1 MGARA
6 PLCYIGLVVSKPSA
20 KPLPHSSSHRSP
32 VVSLEDWLTPSP
44 PGANPARPPASGTA
58 TSRSADPGT
67 VMRTCPVCGKELA
80 ERKCK
85 LYCPD
90 PVCGYYLSCSDF
102 Y

>member
-1 MGARA
+1 MKEATLSSG
-6 PLCYIGLVVSKPSA
+6 PDPE
-20 KPLPHSSSHRSP
+20 SSSS
-32 VVSLEDWLTPSP
+32 D
-44 PGANPARPPASGTA
+44 A
-58 TSRSADPGT
+58 ADPGR

-90 PVCGYYLSCSDF
+90 PRCGYYLSCSDF

>member
-1 MGARA
+1 MTQDSSEERNGA
-6 PLCYIGLVVSKPSA
+6 PPSRQ
-20 KPLPHSSSHRSP
+20 H
-32 VVSLEDWLTPSP
+32 T
-44 PGANPARPPASGTA
+44 
-58 TSRSADPGT
+58 ADPGT
-67 VMRTCPVCGKELA
+67 VQRTCPVCGKELA